1 MTCQID
7 RAQLPPAGAAL
18 IRALERA
25 GHEAWFV
32 GGCVRDLLL
41 GRIPHD
47 WDICTD
53 ALPEQTRGVLG
64 AYQIHDTGIRHGTLL
79 VISGGEGYE
88 VTTFRTEAGYSDHRH
103 PDSVRFVRSLEED
116 LARRDFTVNAM
127 SFHPERGL
135 VDPFGG
141 RADLE
146 RGLIRAVG
154 EPELRFRE
162 DALRILRALRFA
174 GRFSFALE
182 ECTARAVH
190 ALRGD
195 LDRIAR
201 ERVFA

>member
-1 MTCQID
+1 M
-7 RAQLPPAGAAL
+7 
-18 IRALERA
+18 
-25 GHEAWFV
+25 
-32 GGCVRDLLL
+32 
-41 GRIPHD
+41 
-47 WDICTD
+47 
-53 ALPEQTRGVLG
+53 LG

-79 VISGGEGYE
+79 VIAGGEGYE

-127 SFHPERGL
+127 AFHPERGL

-162 DALRILRALRFA
+162 DALRILRALRFTLPLLLRPGGGHRP
-174 GRFSFALE
+174 GRP
-182 ECTARAVH
+182 
-190 ALRGD
+190 ALRGTWTGSPGSGSSPSS
-195 LDRIAR
+195 RPS
-201 ERVFA
+201 